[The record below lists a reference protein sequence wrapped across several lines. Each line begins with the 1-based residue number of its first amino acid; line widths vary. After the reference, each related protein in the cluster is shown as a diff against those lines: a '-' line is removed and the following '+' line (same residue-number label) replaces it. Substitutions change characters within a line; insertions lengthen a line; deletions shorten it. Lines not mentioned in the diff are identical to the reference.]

1 MSKSEYSSLAGAP
14 SGGYMLG
21 VESKVPDQIKN
32 LTLAE
37 FVKRNI
43 GLRTQAKAELLAS
56 KVIRPLGAD
65 TNKN

>member
-43 GLRTQAKAELLAS
+43 GLRAQAKAKLSAS
-56 KVIRPLGAD
+56 KVTRQLGTD